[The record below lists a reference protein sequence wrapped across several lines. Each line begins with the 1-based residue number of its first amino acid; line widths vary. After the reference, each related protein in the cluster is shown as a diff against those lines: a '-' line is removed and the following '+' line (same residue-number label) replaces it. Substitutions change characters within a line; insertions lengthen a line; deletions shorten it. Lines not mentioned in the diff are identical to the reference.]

1 MNTTRWIIPEAPEPR
16 AQATAAAMQQERG
29 AAVFRLGLLDNTKDN
44 AKKLLELIAA
54 QVRAEMPI
62 EVILRTKD
70 NAATGATPELL
81 DELAREADCV
91 LTAMAD

>member
-1 MNTTRWIIPEAPEPR
+1 MNTIPWIIPVAPEPR
-16 AQATAAAMQQERG
+16 GHATAAASQKERG

-44 AKKLLELIAA
+44 ARKLLELIAA

-62 EVILRTKD
+62 EVLLRAKD
-70 NAATGATPELL
+70 NAATGASHELL

-91 LTAMAD
+91 ITAMAD